1 MKIVVLPRS
10 SNPYQRLLYEEFK
23 RAGHSVRYAGR
34 PTRSHTVNLLL
45 LPLELV
51 LCRAAGWRI
60 LHIHWVY
67 EFAPTGADSFPVL
80 RRVGQAWFSLV
91 LAVSRLIG
99 LRVIWTAHNV
109 LPHGRVFHDEVAAR
123 RRLARASELVL
134 VHAPAALEG
143 LERIGARP
151 RRSAFIRPGPMTPHV
166 NPSTIRPPGTPG
178 GHLSLLF
185 FGQVLEYKGVEDLLE
200 AVALIPPT
208 VPVRLL
214 VAGECPD
221 ESLRDRLSTLAARCG
236 GRVILRLEHIPDRAV
251 TGMFAA
257 ADLVV
262 LPFRSITSSGSV
274 LLAMGY
280 GRGVVLPD
288 VPVFD
293 DLPRDAAVLYDGSV
307 KALREVIIDAAHWSP
322 ERLQSLGAAASAYIT
337 TLSWAAT
344 AAQTLAAMGADAA

>member
-10 SNPYQRLLYEEFK
+10 PNPYQRLLYEEFK

-34 PTRSHTVNLLL
+34 RTRSHTVNLLL
-45 LPLELV
+45 LPLELI

-67 EFAPTGADSFPVL
+67 EFAPTGADRFPVL

-123 RRLARASELVL
+123 RRLARASEVVL

-143 LERIGARP
+143 LERIGVRP
-151 RRSAFIRPGPMTPHV
+151 RRSALVRLGPMAPHV
-166 NPSTIRPPGTPG
+166 DAATLRPPGAPG
-178 GHLSLLF
+178 GPLNLLF
-185 FGQVLEYKGVEDLLE
+185 FGHVLEHKGVEDLLE
-200 AVALIPPT
+200 AIALVPPA
-208 VPVRLL
+208 VPARLM
-214 VAGECPD
+214 VAGHCPD
-221 ESLRDRLSTLAARCG
+221 VSLRDRLSALGARCG
-236 GRVILRLEHIPDRAV
+236 GRVSLRLEHIPEREVTAV
-251 TGMFAA
+251 LAE

-262 LPFRSITSSGSV
+262 LPFRSITTSSSV
-274 LLAMGY
+274 LLAMGH

-288 VPVFD
+288 VPAFD

-307 KALREVIIDAAHWSP
+307 KALREVIIDAAGWSP
-322 ERLQSLGAAASAYIT
+322 ERLQSLGTAASAYVG

-344 AAQTLAAMGADAA
+344 AAQTLAAMGADAG